1 MRGSQFALVRLY
13 SEPLDPHFSTI
24 SERNMN
30 ALQMQQLQKMFM
42 NSMAQQQPSENQL
55 LEILDKAKKTAK
67 SEQNQPPI
75 PLEYTPPMEMTMQM
89 TMSRL
94 DADRR
99 EVETRR
105 DLHEVR
111 TTYVGQ
117 KIEYCTLPLKEL
129 KPGKDEICD
138 IFKLAHV
145 L

>member
-1 MRGSQFALVRLY
+1 
-13 SEPLDPHFSTI
+13 
-24 SERNMN
+24 MN
-30 ALQMQQLQKMFM
+30 ALQMQQLQKMFL

-67 SEQNQPPI
+67 REQNQPPI
-75 PLEYTPPMEMTMQM
+75 PLEYTSPMAMTMQM

-99 EVETRR
+99 EIETKR
-105 DLHEVR
+105 DFHEVR

-117 KIEYCTLPLKEL
+117 KIQYCTLPLKEL
-129 KPGKDEICD
+129 KPGKDGICD
-138 IFKLAHV
+138 IFKSPDL